1 MSHGCNK
8 EMPGKL
14 IMIRKKIQE
23 NINTINLKSR
33 KWVKIQKKKVRRYKS
48 KKVTEGTDK
57 KITVRTVFRGVTQH
71 RNKNHNNQRE
81 AYFPIWLLLPKDI
94 HYYLRR

>member
-1 MSHGCNK
+1 
-8 EMPGKL
+8 MPGKL

-48 KKVTEGTDK
+48 KKVTEVTDK
-57 KITVRTVFRGVTQH
+57 RK
-71 RNKNHNNQRE
+71 
-81 AYFPIWLLLPKDI
+81 
-94 HYYLRR
+94 

>member
-57 KITVRTVFRGVTQH
+57 K
-71 RNKNHNNQRE
+71 NNCTHSISGGDS
-81 AYFPIWLLLPKDI
+81 APKQEPQ
-94 HYYLRR
+94 